1 MQNLKDKMYNYE
13 VTPPKQSWDIITST
27 LDEEK
32 TEEQFPAKK
41 IYKTFYYGLSAAATV
56 AIIVF
61 SLIFW
66 VNNSNKKSNETAVV
80 PSANLKNDANDNTP
94 KNQLPT
100 DDKITVPKSNP
111 EDVISA
117 NNTTTVK
124 DKNKLKDPAVASN
137 TKKYI
142 TITGPQGK
150 PVKISS
156 KAATLIVSSDQQN
169 PSEPIWNDKVKKW
182 KDIMKDHILAP
193 TTASFLDIVGL
204 TQALKEQDT
213 P

>member
-13 VTPPKQSWDIITST
+13 VTPPKQSWDIIAGN
-27 LDEEK
+27 LNVEK
-32 TEEQFPAKK
+32 PKDQFLTKK
-41 IYKTFYYGLSAAATV
+41 TNKTFYYGLSAAAAV

-66 VNNSNKKSNETAVV
+66 IDNSNKKSNETAVV
-80 PSANLKNDANDNTP
+80 PPTNLNKDTIN
-94 KNQLPT
+94 T

-111 EDVISA
+111 EDEILA
-117 NNTTTVK
+117 NNTTSEKKK
-124 DKNKLKDPAVASN
+124 DKFKDHVVASN
-137 TKKYI
+137 PKKYI

-156 KAATLIVSSDQQN
+156 KAATLIVSSDDQN
-169 PSEPIWNDKVKKW
+169 PSKPVWNDKVNKW
-182 KDIMKDHILAP
+182 KDIMKANILAP
-193 TTASFLDIVGL
+193 TTANFLDIVGL

>member
-66 VNNSNKKSNETAVV
+66 VDYSNKKSNETTVV
-80 PSANLKNDANDNTP
+80 QSTNLNDDTNNNSDLLN
-94 KNQLPT
+94 T
-100 DDKITVPKSNP
+100 DDKITIPKSNP
-111 EDVISA
+111 EDEMLT
-117 NNTTTVK
+117 NNTTSVK
-124 DKNKLKDPAVASN
+124 EKNKLKGLAVGSHI
-137 TKKYI
+137 KKYI

-156 KAATLIVSSDQQN
+156 KAATLIVSSDDQN
-169 PSEPIWNDKVKKW
+169 PPKPVWSAKVNKW
-182 KDIMKDHILAP
+182 KDIMKANTLAP
-193 TTASFLDIVGL
+193 TTANFLDIVGL
-204 TQALKEQDT
+204 TQALKEQNT